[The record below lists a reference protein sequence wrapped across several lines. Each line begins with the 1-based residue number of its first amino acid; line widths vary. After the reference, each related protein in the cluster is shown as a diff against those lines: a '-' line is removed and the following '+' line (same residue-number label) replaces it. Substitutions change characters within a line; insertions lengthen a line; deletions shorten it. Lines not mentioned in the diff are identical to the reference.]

1 MGKPGAP
8 PPTGLVCDPA
18 WLVSWAAALS
28 PGPAGRAT
36 GAAAAAKAGGARPAT
51 GAPPSTRS
59 SRTRKPGVN
68 VLVSGAI
75 GSMPCA
81 PRSSGGVYAAGTNRC
96 TFGFLGPSCNPAPP
110 HPDAPNSTAPTAQ
123 TSAIAE
129 ERSLAL
135 GRAPCQSPRQH
146 AGLRS
151 VHDCRYCLCPRVA
164 ACLGVAALASPS
176 MLRWR
181 PPADPVARPWGRCAG
196 APSQPPHPLLCA
208 SASSPRTRAV

>member
-1 MGKPGAP
+1 MAARLSTQLRRAPAILRWLPMGKPGAP

-18 WLVSWAAALS
+18 WLVSWAAEFS

-151 VHDCRYCLCPRVA
+151 ARAGRPREPA
-164 ACLGVAALASPS
+164 P
-176 MLRWR
+176 RR
-181 PPADPVARPWGRCAG
+181 PAVRT
-196 APSQPPHPLLCA
+196 PPTKRVPGHPL
-208 SASSPRTRAV
+208 P